1 MDCKTNRILS
11 TESYGSYAVER
22 FKENFPFFLV
32 MGMSDEEMRKQLEE
46 SLETGKPFRPEMD
59 PDKIY

>member
-1 MDCKTNRILS
+1 MSDLDDLLKI
-11 TESYGSYAVER
+11 YAER

>member
-1 MDCKTNRILS
+1 MGDLDDLLRK
-11 TESYGSYAVER
+11 YVER

-59 PDKIY
+59 PDKVY